1 MLSITLLI
9 VLFTTL
15 VSISAFGKPTVIDQF
30 IFDPVTINRRQQW
43 YRFFTCGLIHADWE
57 HLLFNMLSLFLFGKM
72 VESAFQSDIL
82 FGEQGK
88 LFYALLYLSALFL
101 SLVPTFWQEREN
113 RYYRSLGASGAVSAI
128 VFVGILFNPT
138 AKIGLFLI
146 PPIIPGY
153 IFGPLY
159 LLLSAWLGK
168 RGGDQINHSAH
179 ISGAIAGVVLTCLI
193 CWWLQTDYQPWQQ
206 FIVKVKGEF

>member
-57 HLLFNMLSLFLFGKM
+57 HLLFNMLSLFLFGQM

-101 SLVPTFWQEREN
+101 SLVPTFWKEREN

>member
-57 HLLFNMLSLFLFGKM
+57 HLLFNMLSLFLFGQM

-101 SLVPTFWQEREN
+101 SLVPTFWKEREN

-128 VFVGILFNPT
+128 VFVGILLNPT
-138 AKIGLFLI
+138 AKIGLSLI

-179 ISGAIAGVVLTCLI
+179 ISGAIAGVVLICLI

>member
-138 AKIGLFLI
+138 AKIGLSLI

>member
-57 HLLFNMLSLFLFGKM
+57 HLLFNMLSLFLFGQM

>member
-9 VLFTTL
+9 VLFTSL

-57 HLLFNMLSLFLFGKM
+57 HLLFNMLSLFLFGQM

-159 LLLSAWLGK
+159 LLLSVWLGK

>member
-57 HLLFNMLSLFLFGKM
+57 HLLFNMLSLFLFGQM
-72 VESAFQSDIL
+72 VESDFQSDIL

-101 SLVPTFWQEREN
+101 SLVPTFWKEREN

-128 VFVGILFNPT
+128 VFVGILLNPT
-138 AKIGLFLI
+138 AKIGLSLI

-159 LLLSAWLGK
+159 LLLSVWLGK

>member
-57 HLLFNMLSLFLFGKM
+57 HLLFNMLSLFLFGQM

-193 CWWLQTDYQPWQQ
+193 CWWPQTDYQPWQQ

>member
-1 MLSITLLI
+1 
-9 VLFTTL
+9 
-15 VSISAFGKPTVIDQF
+15 
-30 IFDPVTINRRQQW
+30 
-43 YRFFTCGLIHADWE
+43 
-57 HLLFNMLSLFLFGKM
+57 
-72 VESAFQSDIL
+72 
-82 FGEQGK
+82 
-88 LFYALLYLSALFL
+88 
-101 SLVPTFWQEREN
+101 
-113 RYYRSLGASGAVSAI
+113 
-128 VFVGILFNPT
+128 VGILFNPT

-159 LLLSAWLGK
+159 LLLSVWLGK

>member
-57 HLLFNMLSLFLFGKM
+57 HLLFNMLSLFLFGQM

-159 LLLSAWLGK
+159 LLLSVWLGK

>member
-57 HLLFNMLSLFLFGKM
+57 HLLFNMLSLFLFGQM
-72 VESAFQSDIL
+72 VESDFQSDIL

>member
-57 HLLFNMLSLFLFGKM
+57 HLLFNMLSLFLFGQI